1 MAPNNAVYAW
11 LVPNDIKCYVALK
24 SVALQHGFTS
34 ANTFSNRPKWSA
46 LSPLWTHRSCHI
58 SSLSLPL
65 SPPAASISTSSLPP
79 SVFMLS
85 TVRPRAGTSLSA
97 KPDLDMGR
105 MAGEA
110 FSLVQIIP
118 LFSQPLQQNNTLLSH
133 WTTIQALTR
142 QPLFMTLIFP
152 PLWCRC
158 NNEPSEKTQEE
169 ATERILHYAEWS
181 IFATI
186 TW

>member
-1 MAPNNAVYAW
+1 MNVGERMAPNNAVYAW

-34 ANTFSNRPKWSA
+34 ANTFSNRPKWST

-58 SSLSLPL
+58 PPPPLSLSLSLSL
-65 SPPAASISTSSLPP
+65 SPPAAFISTSSLPP
-79 SVFMLS
+79 SAFMLS

-97 KPDLDMGR
+97 KPDLDVGL

-118 LFSQPLQQNNTLLSH
+118 LFFPVLQQNNTFLSH
-133 WTTIQALTR
+133 
-142 QPLFMTLIFP
+142 
-152 PLWCRC
+152 
-158 NNEPSEKTQEE
+158 
-169 ATERILHYAEWS
+169 
-181 IFATI
+181 
-186 TW
+186 